1 MLTAIDYFIKSIKS
15 SKSVENGTKS
25 NASRSPCGICHNEVK
40 HNDKA
45 LHCTNCL
52 HKVHIRC
59 NGISID
65 EYKIRLTSNINNPD
79 KINVENWTCLQ
90 CNISERAYIF
100 PFGNENS
107 YERNCMN
114 SIDSMKQT
122 EIVPGFEI
130 VSKAMKANNIA
141 NDIDEQSIYN
151 VNCKYYSCEE
161 FLKLSNNINSFN
173 LFHSNVNGYE
183 CHAENLQ
190 ETYK

>member
-1 MLTAIDYFIKSIKS
+1 M
-15 SKSVENGTKS
+15 
-25 NASRSPCGICHNEVK
+25 K

-52 HKVHIRC
+52 HKVHIRF

-90 CNISERAYIF
+90 CNISERVYIF

-107 YERNCMN
+107 YELNCMN

-122 EIVPGFEI
+122 EMVPEFEI
-130 VSKAMKANNIA
+130 VSEAMKANNIA

-151 VNCKYYSCEE
+151 INCKYYSWEE